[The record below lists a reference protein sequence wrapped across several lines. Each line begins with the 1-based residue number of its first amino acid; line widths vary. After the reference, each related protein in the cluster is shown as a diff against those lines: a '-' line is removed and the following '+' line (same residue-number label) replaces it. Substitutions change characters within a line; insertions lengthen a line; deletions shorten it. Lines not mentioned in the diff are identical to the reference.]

1 MRKYLQPAWY
11 VGHHVDLD
19 APVHGSFFLGDVVA
33 QAPRAREAHGVDAVH
48 VDAALGNKPVWKSNF
63 GRPAIDASRRL
74 VNFHTATNDLMAS
87 ARAFDR
93 P

>member
-19 APVHGSFFLGDVVA
+19 ASVHGSFFLGDVVA

-48 VDAALGNKPVWKSNF
+48 VDAALRDERLDRF
-63 GRPAIDASRRL
+63 RPGFA
-74 VNFHTATNDLMAS
+74 
-87 ARAFDR
+87 
-93 P
+93 